1 MKSSRLLRSA
11 LLIMIYATLVFV
23 FETPD
28 MQAQGSAYIS
38 GYVFDPS
45 NAVVPGVDLQITNE
59 ATGTSVA
66 VKSNEAGLYRSPTLP
81 AGTYTISA
89 ERTGFKSCRAKE

>member
-1 MKSSRLLRSA
+1 MKSSSLLRSS
-11 LLIMIYATLVFV
+11 LVIMIFATLVFV
-23 FETPD
+23 CETPD
-28 MQAQGSAYIS
+28 AQGQGSAYIS

-45 NAVVPGVDLQITNE
+45 NAVVPSVDVVITNE
-59 ATGTSVA
+59 ATGANIA

-89 ERTGFKSCRAKE
+89 ERAGFKKLTQKG